1 MWAGLVA
8 GPLILVGFALAG
20 PAPPPGEPIAEIARH
35 LEEHRTR
42 ILTGDLL
49 IALGAPLYLWFLA
62 ALRPV
67 AGLAALAGGALGM
80 TIVVAGVS
88 VQAGLVLDAEATLAS
103 EAVARFGFDAYNAL
117 ITLAG
122 TGFALAAGAITASPQ
137 LGRKLRMTGAA
148 VTVLQLLTLPGLVAT
163 DGPFA
168 PAGPVPA
175 LAFWALTA
183 WSMAVA
189 VQRLRA

>member
-1 MWAGLVA
+1 MWAGLIA
-8 GPLILVGFALAG
+8 GPLILIGFALAG
-20 PAPPPGEPIAEIARH
+20 PAPAPAEPIEEIARH
-35 LEEHRTR
+35 LGDHRTR

-49 IALGAPLYLWFLA
+49 IAVGAPLYLWFLA

-67 AGLAALAGGALGM
+67 AGLVPLAGGALAM

-88 VQAGLVLDAEATLAS
+88 VQAGLVLDAEVTLAD
-103 EAVARFGFDAYNAL
+103 EAVTRFGFDAYNAL

-122 TGFALAAGAITASPQ
+122 TGFALAAGAIAASPQ
-137 LGRKLRMTGAA
+137 LGRRMRATGAV
-148 VTVLQLLTLPGLVAT
+148 VTALQLLTLPGLVAT

-168 PAGPVPA
+168 PAAAVPA